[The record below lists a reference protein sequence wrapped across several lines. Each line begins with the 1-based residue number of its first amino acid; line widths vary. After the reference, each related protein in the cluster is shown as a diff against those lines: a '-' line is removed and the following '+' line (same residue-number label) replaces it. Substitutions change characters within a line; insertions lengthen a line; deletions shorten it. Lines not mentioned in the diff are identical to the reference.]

1 MAAGALTALP
11 EAVLLYRVLPAY
23 AFIEQAVSDEAVL
36 AQLKETAAGLGLTEA
51 SAAPVAE
58 EP

>member
-1 MAAGALTALP
+1 
-11 EAVLLYRVLPAY
+11 LPAY

-36 AQLKETAAGLGLTEA
+36 AQLKETASGLGLTEA
-51 SAAPVAE
+51 ATAPVAE